1 MTNNIFHRLIMAT
14 SLTATAAS
22 ASAIAPGEACFA
34 NESTDTIAITD
45 MLFKAEE
52 LHLSTSN
59 ARMVALGKMLEGTPY
74 GAGTLEGD
82 TERLRI
88 DMQRMDCTT
97 FVETV
102 AAMAMTLN
110 EGRSSWHD
118 MVYNLERL
126 RYRQGKLDGYAS
138 RLHYVSDW
146 IIDNAHRGNVTDM
159 TPRVVENPS
168 YQVKTID
175 FMSRNRDKYAA
186 LADSAEFEALKSA
199 EIGFRSH
206 RFPYI
211 KLSAIDK
218 AAIHEGDIIAIVTKT
233 AGLDVQHLGIA
244 VRGDDGK
251 MHLLHASSAAGKV
264 IVDPLTISSYVQR
277 QRTAQGIRVIR
288 LND

>member
-1 MTNNIFHRLIMAT
+1 MA
-14 SLTATAAS
+14 ATAS
-22 ASAIAPGEACFA
+22 TASAIAPGEACFA

-45 MLFKAEE
+45 MLFKAEG

-59 ARMVALGKMLEGTPY
+59 ARVAALGKMFEGTPY

-82 TERLRI
+82 TECLRI

-97 FVETV
+97 FIENV

-126 RYRQGKLDGYAS
+126 RYRQGHLDGYAS
-138 RLHYVSDW
+138 RLHYISDW
-146 IIDNAHRGNVTDM
+146 IIDNAHRGNLTDM
-159 TPRVVENPS
+159 TPRIVETPS

-175 FMSRNRDKYAA
+175 FMSRNRNKYPA
-186 LADSAEFEALKSA
+186 LADSTEFEAMKSA

-211 KLSAIDK
+211 KTSAIDK
-218 AAIHEGDIIAIVTKT
+218 AAIQEGDIIAVVTKT
-233 AGLDVQHLGIA
+233 PGLDVQHLGIA
-244 VRGDDGK
+244 VRGADGK
-251 MHLLHASSAAGKV
+251 IHLLHASSAAGKV
-264 IVDPLTISSYVQR
+264 ILDPLPLTTYLQR
-277 QRTAQGIRVIR
+277 QRTAQGIRVVR
-288 LND
+288 LNE

>member
-14 SLTATAAS
+14 SFTAIAAS

-34 NESTDTIAITD
+34 NESTDTIAITRI
-45 MLFKAEE
+45 LSEAEAMD
-52 LHLSTSN
+52 LMTPN
-59 ARMVALGKMLEGTPY
+59 ARMTAIGRLLVDTPY
-74 GAGTLEGD
+74 GAATLEGD
-82 TERLRI
+82 TELLRI

-138 RLHYVSDW
+138 RLHYASDW

-159 TPRVVENPS
+159 TPRIVENPS

-186 LADSAEFEALKSA
+186 LADSAEFEALKSV

-211 KLSAIDK
+211 KPS
-218 AAIHEGDIIAIVTKT
+218 

-288 LND
+288 LNE

>member
-1 MTNNIFHRLIMAT
+1 
-14 SLTATAAS
+14 
-22 ASAIAPGEACFA
+22 
-34 NESTDTIAITD
+34 

-199 EIGFRSH
+199 EIGAR
-206 RFPYI
+206 RRRQDA
-211 KLSAIDK
+211 SAPRIIRCRQSDCRPAYDQQLR
-218 AAIHEGDIIAIVTKT
+218 AA
-233 AGLDVQHLGIA
+233 
-244 VRGDDGK
+244 
-251 MHLLHASSAAGKV
+251 AAHGARN
-264 IVDPLTISSYVQR
+264 PCHTP
-277 QRTAQGIRVIR
+277 
-288 LND
+288 